1 MTPDQMQS
9 FMLKLADATKSGSV
23 HNQVFVYRE
32 VLTKAYR
39 LGHEDGLHA
48 AGRDDFVRSEIESA
62 NAKAEAESDG

>member
-9 FMLKLADATKSGSV
+9 FMLKLADATRSGSV

-39 LGHEDGLHA
+39 LGHDDGMHA
-48 AGRDDFVRSEIESA
+48 AGRDDFVRGQIEEDT
-62 NAKAEAESDG
+62 KEATDG